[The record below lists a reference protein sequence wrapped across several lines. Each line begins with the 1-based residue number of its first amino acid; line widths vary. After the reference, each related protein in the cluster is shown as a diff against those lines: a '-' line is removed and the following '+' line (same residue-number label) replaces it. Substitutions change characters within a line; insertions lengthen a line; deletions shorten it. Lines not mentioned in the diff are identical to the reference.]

1 MSNLSFDSSIWAE
14 IWEYLLFRYFN
25 PPLPYFDNLSNRL
38 EAWTVVI
45 GVGAALIGILLAGIA
60 FVVLRRLFGKLP
72 RALIERGATSEE
84 TAIPLSELGLGF
96 TFLLRLSLRR
106 PTSSLRRYIRYV
118 GQVDRTYDE
127 VRALEKAKKTVRQPE
142 PDFGCVPIY
151 LVEERREEC
160 LKRFSLEGSD
170 GKAIAFLVAVFTVLF
185 FVICRF
191 LPEIMSVIDRLYGF
205 YA

>member
-38 EAWTVVI
+38 EAWSVVI
-45 GVGAALIGILLAGIA
+45 GIGAAMIGILLAGIA
-60 FVVLRRLFGKLP
+60 LVLLRRLFGKLP

-84 TAIPLSELGLGF
+84 TAIPLSRLGLGF

-118 GQVDRTYDE
+118 GQVDPTYE
-127 VRALEKAKKTVRQPE
+127 EARALEKQKKSARQE
-142 PDFGCVPIY
+142 APDFRCVPIY

-160 LKRFSLEGSD
+160 LRRFSLEGSD
-170 GKAIAFLVAVFTVLF
+170 GKAIAFLVAAFTVLF